1 MFRFAL
7 KVVSCGFLACT
18 CSLSA
23 QMPQQ
28 IPISV
33 DANLVLDAAG
43 PQQRESLSAIYLI
56 VCPGVGAGTGFLHE
70 SGAVV
75 TNSHVVATCD
85 ETTLIGLTSSNR
97 QIRFSKIINDPGRDL
112 ALLIPKDTLSHGLRL
127 LAKDNPPPGT
137 EVSTWGYPL
146 LYNGA
151 TPLLS
156 VGYISGFRTDSSNG
170 RSVKHIIV
178 NGAFNHGNSG
188 GPLLVAQTNQ
198 VIGVVVLTFHFY
210 PPQIKQI
217 IDRLS
222 QEGSGLVWSG
232 KRPDG
237 TAFTVSEAQVTATVL
252 KEFYDKTQVMIG
264 EAIAGSEVRAMLHEY
279 ASDLPHKSI
288 QPVSGQMKSTIPAPR
303 H

>member
-1 MFRFAL
+1 
-7 KVVSCGFLACT
+7 
-18 CSLSA
+18 
-23 QMPQQ
+23 
-28 IPISV
+28 
-33 DANLVLDAAG
+33 
-43 PQQRESLSAIYLI
+43 
-56 VCPGVGAGTGFLHE
+56 
-70 SGAVV
+70 
-75 TNSHVVATCD
+75 
-85 ETTLIGLTSSNR
+85 
-97 QIRFSKIINDPGRDL
+97 
-112 ALLIPKDTLSHGLRL
+112 